1 MDKQLAYRMQLFAQ
15 VVRSGSLTSAAQA
28 LGQTKSG
35 LSQNITALEESQG
48 VQLIHRTTRSLAL
61 TDSGE
66 LFYQRCCELEELL
79 HQTCDEIQNHQQQ
92 LSGRI
97 TVTAPQALVDCLLVP
112 VVAEVQR
119 EFPELEFRLLVED
132 KQLDMLA
139 HHIDLAVRVGK
150 MADSQLKAR
159 KIGAFNELIYRHKDT
174 HPDAAF
180 TMVLPWQQ
188 SEPGR
193 KESGVNNLSAAAR
206 FVVCGAAQ
214 AELPDIY
221 MATLIEQSGTEVVGT
236 APKKVTP
243 VYAVHP
249 FHNNAPRRVQYL
261 IECLEKQLQQISLG
275 V

>member
-66 LFYQRCCELEELL
+66 IFYQRCCELEELL
-79 HQTCDEIQNHQQQ
+79 NQTCDEIQNHQQQ
-92 LSGRI
+92 LTGRI

-112 VVAEVQR
+112 VVAEVQGQ
-119 EFPELEFRLLVED
+119 FPELEFRLLVED

-139 HHIDLAVRVGK
+139 HHIDLAIRVGK

-159 KIGAFNELIYRHKDT
+159 KIGAFNELIYRPKDSK
-174 HPDAAF
+174 PEALV
-180 TMVLPWQQ
+180 TMVLPWQA
-188 SEPGR
+188 SEAGR
-193 KESGVNNLSAAAR
+193 KEISVNNLSAAAR

-221 MATLIEQSGTEVVGT
+221 MKALATDFETEVVTGQQR
-236 APKKVTP
+236 KITP
-243 VYAVHP
+243 IYAVHP

-261 IECLEKQLQQISLG
+261 IERLENQLQQLTHCE
-275 V
+275 